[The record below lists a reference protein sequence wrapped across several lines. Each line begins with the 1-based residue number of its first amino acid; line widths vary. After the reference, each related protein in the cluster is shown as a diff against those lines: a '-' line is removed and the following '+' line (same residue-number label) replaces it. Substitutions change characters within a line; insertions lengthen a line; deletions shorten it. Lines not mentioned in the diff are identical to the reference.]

1 MQKTTLGRTGLEVS
15 VAGLGCGGHSRLGQ
29 GTGAS
34 ESQSIRLVEAAI
46 DLGITFIDTAQAYGT
61 EEIVARGI
69 RAKRDQV
76 VLSTKAHIIQKGT
89 SPLGDDLISADEFK
103 QRVEASLKRLG
114 TDYVDILHLH
124 GVLPDQ
130 YAHCAKELVP
140 ALHDLRSEGKIRFL
154 ALSERFIYDTS
165 HDMLKLALPDDFF
178 DVIMVGYNLINP
190 SARKVVLP
198 LCDKNNIGV
207 LCMFAV
213 RRALSNREALKQ
225 LMAELADEGIID
237 AAMLDRDDP
246 LGFLRE
252 QGGAESVIDG
262 AYRFCRH
269 TPNIHVV
276 LTGTGSIE
284 HLQQNIASINREAL
298 KPECLEQLEAIFGD
312 VESVSGE

>member
-1 MQKTTLGRTGLEVS
+1 MQKITLGRTGLEVS

-34 ESQSIRLVEAAI
+34 VSKSIRLVEAAI
-46 DLGITFIDTAQAYGT
+46 DLGITFLDTAQAYGT

-69 RAKRDQV
+69 GAKRDQV
-76 VLSTKAHIIQKGT
+76 VLSTKAQIVQQGT
-89 SPLGDDLISADEFK
+89 SPLGDDLISADELK
-103 QRVEASLKRLG
+103 QRVETSLKRLG

-124 GVLPDQ
+124 GVMPGQ

-140 ALHDLRSEGKIRFL
+140 ALYDLQRQGKIRFL

-165 HDMLKLALPDDFF
+165 HDMLKQALLDDFF
-178 DVIMVGYNLINP
+178 DVIMAGYNLINP
-190 SARKVVLP
+190 SARKSVLP
-198 LCDKNNIGV
+198 LCGKNNIGV

-225 LMAELADEGIID
+225 LMVKLDEESIID
-237 AAMLDRDDP
+237 ASKLDGDDP
-246 LGFLRE
+246 LGFLKDE
-252 QGGAESVIDG
+252 GGAESIIDG

-284 HLQQNIASINREAL
+284 HLQQNITSINRGPL
-298 KPECLEQLEAIFGD
+298 KPGCLEQLEAIFGD